1 EGLQQASNN
10 YQDLAADGW
19 SKNGS
24 LYTRTRS
31 FPDGSTCAI
40 TVDDTAHNAPT
51 VRAQATVVSPTFVQR
66 RATSFF
72 AAVGT
77 TVTSDTNSPS
87 VARAVLVHTSRGS
100 LFKKALAARNT
111 INLNG
116 NNIVSDSF
124 DSADPSKS
132 RYGVYDTSVYSGDKG
147 DIACNGAVINI
158 GNANIY
164 GHAATGP
171 NGSLGFNSNGHV
183 GEHSWVNSHPG
194 QNIEPGW
201 VTDDS
206 NFTVPSTDFPYN
218 ASTSGVGTVDPTGG
232 DVVTSTNQIT
242 STSYTNS
249 TTYPNPVPPGG

>member
-1 EGLQQASNN
+1 MKLKLSSKASELGAALVTALVVGSILCVSIAGYLSVTEQQTLLSARSQAWNMAITSVEAGIEEGLQQASNN

-40 TVDDTAHNAPT
+40 TVDDTTHNAPT

-66 RATSFF
+66 PTTSFF

-77 TVTSDTNSPS
+77 TINSDTNATPS

-132 RYGVYDTSVYSGDKG
+132 RYGLYNGAYYSGDKG
-147 DIACNGAVINI
+147 DIACNGSVI
-158 GNANIY
+158 
-164 GHAATGP
+164 
-171 NGSLGFNSNGHV
+171 
-183 GEHSWVNSHPG
+183 
-194 QNIEPGW
+194 
-201 VTDDS
+201 
-206 NFTVPSTDFPYN
+206 
-218 ASTSGVGTVDPTGG
+218 
-232 DVVTSTNQIT
+232 
-242 STSYTNS
+242 
-249 TTYPNPVPPGG
+249 